1 MKLEIINKVEDEKK
15 LDIELPIL
23 GQGKYLQTK
32 SKEFGWFVSENYV
45 LAFFLE
51 KRLIFKRMVF
61 TTESIA
67 KKRNL
72 TVASEKEFL
81 DSVIDHVKKYN
92 MCDFIYK
99 AQSNAIFNICPKES
113 DCVPWGTY
121 EVDINR
127 SDEDLFNSFN
137 GKCRNVIRKAIKE
150 GVRVQETKNV
160 ELVFQNIKETLERQN
175 SIHFPSYTYIDELQK
190 NIKEN
195 IVLLV
200 ATKNDIVQGSLILIY
215 DNHRGYAMY
224 AGSIKAPQTGSLDL
238 MHYEAMKYL
247 QQKNVK
253 IYDFVGARI
262 NVKKGSKYEKIQR
275 FKLKFGVHLREGFA
289 FRTIINPKKFYLF
302 NMISTLYLK
311 LKGYAYVDP
320 IEQIKD
326 ENY

>member
-1 MKLEIINKVEDEKK
+1 MINILNDESK

-32 SKEFGWFVSENYV
+32 SKEFGWFVSEDYV

-61 TTESIA
+61 TTGAVA
-67 KKRNL
+67 KKSNL
-72 TVASEKEFL
+72 TAASEKAFL
-81 DSVIDHVKKYN
+81 NNVVDHVKQYN
-92 MCDFIYK
+92 ICDFIYK
-99 AQSNAIFNICPKES
+99 AQSNAIFNACPKES

-121 EVDINR
+121 EVDLNR
-127 SDEDLFNSFN
+127 SDEELFSAFN

-150 GVRVQETKNV
+150 GVTVQETKEV
-160 ELVFQNIKETLERQN
+160 ELIFQNIKETLERQN
-175 SIHFPSYTYIDELQK
+175 SIHFPSYDYIAKLQQ
-190 NIKEN
+190 NIKDN
-195 IVLLV
+195 IIFLI
-200 ATKNDIVQGSLILIY
+200 ATKENVVQGSLILIY
-215 DNHRGYAMY
+215 DDHAGYAMY
-224 AGSIKAPQTGSLDL
+224 AGSIKSPQTGSLDL

-275 FKLKFGVHLREGFA
+275 FKLKFDVHLREGFA

>member
-1 MKLEIINKVEDEKK
+1 MKLEMINKVEDEKK
-15 LDIELPIL
+15 LNIELPIL
-23 GQGKYLQTK
+23 GQSKYLQTK
-32 SKEFGWFVSENYV
+32 SNEFGWFVSDNYI
-45 LAFFLE
+45 LPFFLE
-51 KRLIFKRMVF
+51 TRLIFTRMVF
-61 TTESIA
+61 TTATIA
-67 KKRNL
+67 KKSNL
-72 TVASEKEFL
+72 TLASEKEFL
-81 DSVIDHVKKYN
+81 DAVVDYIKKHKV
-92 MCDFIYK
+92 CDFIYK
-99 AQSNAIFNICPKES
+99 AQSNAIFNVCPKES

-121 EVDINR
+121 EVDLDR
-127 SDEDLFNSFN
+127 SDDELFSAFN

-150 GVRVQETKNV
+150 GVTVQETEEV

-175 SIHFPSYTYIDELQK
+175 SIHFPSYDYIAKLQQ
-190 NIKEN
+190 NIKGN
-195 IVLLV
+195 IVFLI
-200 ATKNDIVQGSLILIY
+200 ATKEDVVQGSLILIY
-215 DNHRGYAMY
+215 DDHAGYAMY

-247 QQKNVK
+247 QQKNVE